1 MPQNHSST
9 CLWGYLLTSIFFLA
23 GLTVPAS
30 AQGAKTFADHKQECL
45 RRIESSGITK
55 AVADEACTCTIN
67 KFEQAYS
74 IQEFNTLVS
83 RSRNDKAVARKLA
96 EVGESCLYE
105 E

>member
-1 MPQNHSST
+1 MPKIDSSA
-9 CLWGYLLTSIFFLA
+9 CPWGYLLTSVFLLA

-45 RRIESSGITK
+45 RRIERSGITK
-55 AVADEACTCTIN
+55 AVADEVCTCTIN
-67 KFEQAYS
+67 KFERAYS
-74 IQEFNTLVS
+74 IQEFNTLVN

-96 EVGESCLYE
+96 AVGESCLYE